1 MIISTGSGSTF
12 KCFHFAR
19 HIRLGL
25 KVHCIS
31 SVIYAEMLISGSTLL
46 RTTVAAL
53 GLITTSAKFG
63 TMAQSED
70 WKNAKTIYD
79 FTVKDIKGNEV
90 SLEKYRGHVAIIVNV
105 ASQCGLTATNY
116 KELQELYEKYG
127 ESKGLKIL
135 AFPCNQFAGQEPGN
149 SEEIVCFAAERNVTF
164 DMFEKGNVNGD
175 NAHPLWKFL
184 KHKQGGLL
192 MDMIKWNFTKFIIDK
207 EGNPVERHGPNV
219 DPLKLVSSLEKY
231 W

>member
-1 MIISTGSGSTF
+1 
-12 KCFHFAR
+12 
-19 HIRLGL
+19 
-25 KVHCIS
+25 
-31 SVIYAEMLISGSTLL
+31 
-46 RTTVAAL
+46 
-53 GLITTSAKFG
+53 
-63 TMAQSED
+63 MASNED

-127 ESKGLKIL
+127 ESKGLRIL
-135 AFPCNQFAGQEPGN
+135 GFPCNQFAGQEPGN
-149 SEEIVCFAAERNVTF
+149 PEEIVCFVAERNVTF
-164 DMFEKGNVNGD
+164 DLFEKVNVNGD

-184 KHKQGGLL
+184 KEKQGGLL
-192 MDMIKWNFTKFIIDK
+192 LNAIKWNFTKFIIDK
-207 EGNPVERHGPNV
+207 EGNPVERCGPNV
-219 DPLKLVSSLEKY
+219 DPSKMVSYLEKY